1 MPTFAID
8 KKQEI
13 MIDYI
18 SGKVEELNPT
28 QVVIDNNGIGHRLE
42 ISLQTYALLEGKS
55 QAKVFVQTQINSRD
69 GSEVSYGFANKDER
83 SLFQLITS
91 VSGMGAA
98 SARMV
103 LSSLSAD
110 EFRQA
115 VLSENV
121 NLIKS
126 IKGIGLKTA
135 QRLVL
140 ELKDKI
146 VEGAG
151 SDSSTL
157 FTVASSEVV
166 DEATSALVMLGFN
179 KANIQKAIQQI
190 LKQQPTAKV
199 EDIIKAALKML

>member
-1 MPTFAID
+1 MRIV
-8 KKQEI
+8 

-18 SGKVEELNPT
+18 SGKLEELNPT
-28 QVVIDNNGIGHRLE
+28 QVVVDNNGIGYRLE
-42 ISLQTYALLEGKS
+42 ISLQTYALLEGKE
-55 QAKVFVQTQINSRD
+55 KVKVYIQTQVNTRD
-69 GSEVSYGFANKDER
+69 GSEISYGFANKDER

-91 VSGMGAA
+91 VSGMGAS

-103 LSSLSAD
+103 LSSLSAE

-126 IKGIGLKTA
+126 VKGIGLKTA

-146 VEGAG
+146 VEGEG
-151 SDSSTL
+151 SDSTEL
-157 FTVASSEVV
+157 FTISSNEIIE
-166 DEATSALVMLGFN
+166 EATSALVMLGFN
-179 KANIQKAIQQI
+179 KANIQKAIQKI
-190 LKQQPTAKV
+190 LKDNPSAKV
-199 EDIIKAALKML
+199 EEIIKSALKIL

>member
-1 MPTFAID
+1 
-8 KKQEI
+8 

-18 SGKVEELNPT
+18 SGKIEELNPT
-28 QVVIDNNGIGHRLE
+28 QVVIDNNGIGYRLE
-42 ISLQTYALLEGKS
+42 ISLQTYAQLEGKGNGRIYI
-55 QAKVFVQTQINSRD
+55 QTQVNTRD

-83 SLFQLITS
+83 ALFQLITS

-110 EFRQA
+110 EFRNA

-121 NLIKS
+121 NTIKAV
-126 IKGIGLKTA
+126 KGIGLKTA

-146 VEGAG
+146 VEGGG
-151 SDSSTL
+151 SDSSAL
-157 FTVASSEVV
+157 FTIASNETVE
-166 DEATSALVMLGFN
+166 EASTALVLLGFN
-179 KANIQKAIQQI
+179 KANVQKALQQI
-190 LKQQPTAKV
+190 LKTKPDASV
-199 EDIIKAALKML
+199 EEIIKNALKML

>member
-1 MPTFAID
+1 
-8 KKQEI
+8 
-13 MIDYI
+13 MIDYV
-18 SGKVEELNPT
+18 SGKIEELNPT
-28 QVVIDNNGIGHRLE
+28 QVVIDNNGVGYRME
-42 ISLQTYALLEGKS
+42 ISLQSYALLEGKS
-55 QAKVFVQTQINSRD
+55 QAKIYIQNQVNPRD

-83 SLFQLITS
+83 ALFQLITS

-103 LSSLSAD
+103 LSSLSAE

-115 VLSENV
+115 IIAENL

-135 QRLVL
+135 QRLIL

-146 VEGAG
+146 VEGGG
-151 SDSSTL
+151 SDSSVL
-157 FTVASSEVV
+157 FTVSSSEVI
-166 DEATSALVMLGFN
+166 DEASSALVMLGFSKPN
-179 KANIQKAIQQI
+179 VQKAIQQI
-190 LKQQPTAKV
+190 LKQNPSAKV

>member
-1 MPTFAID
+1 
-8 KKQEI
+8 

-18 SGKVEELNPT
+18 SGKVEELNPA
-28 QVVIDNNGIGHRLE
+28 QVVIDNNGIGYRLE
-42 ISLQTYALLEGKS
+42 ISLQTYALIEGKT
-55 QAKVFVQTQINSRD
+55 QAKIYIQTQVNTRD

-83 SLFQLITS
+83 ALFQLITS

-103 LSSLSAD
+103 LSSLSAE

-126 IKGIGLKTA
+126 VKGIGLKTA

-146 VEGAG
+146 VEGG
-151 SDSSTL
+151 GKDTTEL
-157 FTVASSEVV
+157 FATTSNEVV
-166 DEATSALVMLGFN
+166 EEATSALVMLGFN
-179 KANIQKAIQQI
+179 KANVQKAIQQI
-190 LKQQPTAKV
+190 LKQTPSARV
-199 EDIIKAALKML
+199 EDIIKTALKML

>member
-1 MPTFAID
+1 
-8 KKQEI
+8 

-18 SGKVEELNPT
+18 SGKIEELNPT
-28 QVVIDNNGIGHRLE
+28 QVVIDNNGIGYRLE
-42 ISLQTYALLEGKS
+42 ISLQTYAQLEGKGNGRIYI
-55 QAKVFVQTQINSRD
+55 QTQVNTRD

-83 SLFQLITS
+83 ALFQLITS

-110 EFRQA
+110 EFRNA

-121 NLIKS
+121 NTIKAV
-126 IKGIGLKTA
+126 KGIGLKTA

-146 VEGAG
+146 AEGGG
-151 SDSSTL
+151 SDSSAL
-157 FTVASSEVV
+157 FTIASNETVE
-166 DEATSALVMLGFN
+166 EASTALVLLGFN
-179 KANIQKAIQQI
+179 KVNVQKAIQQI
-190 LKQQPTAKV
+190 LKTKPDASV
-199 EDIIKAALKML
+199 EEIIKNALKML